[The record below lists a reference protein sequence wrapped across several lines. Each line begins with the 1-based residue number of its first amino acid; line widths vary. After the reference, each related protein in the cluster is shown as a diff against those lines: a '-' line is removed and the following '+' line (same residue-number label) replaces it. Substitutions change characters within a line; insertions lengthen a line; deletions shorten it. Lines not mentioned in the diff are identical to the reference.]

1 MTDRVEQDKAKT
13 REVRP
18 ANKRGAAR
26 LAAVQ
31 ALYQMDVG
39 GTALSSVIS
48 EFTAFRLGKE
58 LDGTQYRDADEA
70 WFKDIVKG
78 VVADQKFL
86 DPFIHTALTEGW
98 PLKRIDSLLRAIL
111 RSGGYE
117 LLRRKDVPARVI
129 ISEYIDVTKAFFEN
143 DEPGLVNGV
152 LDRLA
157 HDLRNSEFEAPEPEE
172 LDLDDEDSSEAQAG
186 EG

>member
-1 MTDRVEQDKAKT
+1 MTDKVEQAAPT
-13 REVRP
+13 VREVRP

-26 LAAVQ
+26 LAAAQ

-39 GTALSSVIS
+39 GVSATSVIN

-58 LDGTQYRDADEA
+58 LDGEQYRDADPQ

-86 DPFIHTALTEGW
+86 DPFIHTALNEGW

-111 RSGGYE
+111 RAGAFE
-117 LLRRKDVPARVI
+117 LLRRKDVPPKVI
-129 ISEYIDVTKAFFEN
+129 ISEYIDVAKAFYQD
-143 DEPGLVNGV
+143 DEPGLVNGI

-157 HDLRNSEFEAPEPEE
+157 HDLRNSELDVPEPVADAGDN
-172 LDLDDEDSSEAQAG
+172 LDAG
-186 EG
+186 GE

>member
-1 MTDRVEQDKAKT
+1 MTGNSEADKQAAKNIK
-13 REVRP
+13 P
-18 ANKRGAAR
+18 ANKRGVAR

-39 GTALSSVIS
+39 GGSLTSVIS

-58 LDGTQYRDADEA
+58 IDGAQYRDADEQ
-70 WFKDIVKG
+70 WFKHIVAG
-78 VVADQKFL
+78 VVEDQKFL
-86 DPFIHTALTEGW
+86 DPFIHTALTEDW

-111 RSGGYE
+111 RSGSYE
-117 LLRRKDVPARVI
+117 LLRRKDVPAKVI
-129 ISEYIDVTKAFFEN
+129 ISEYIDVAKAFFED

-157 HDLRNSEFEAPEPEE
+157 HDLRNSELEPPEA
-172 LDLDDEDSSEAQAG
+172 DGAA
-186 EG
+186 

>member
-1 MTDRVEQDKAKT
+1 MTDKVDQPKPQPSSKAT
-13 REVRP
+13 RP

-26 LAAVQ
+26 LGAVQ

-39 GTALSSVIS
+39 GASLNEVIS
-48 EFTAFRLGKE
+48 EFTTFRLGKE
-58 LDGTQYRDADEA
+58 LDGEQYREADEQ

-78 VVADQKFL
+78 VVDDQKFL
-86 DPFIHTALTEGW
+86 DPFIHTALAEDW

-111 RSGGYE
+111 RSGSYE

-129 ISEYIDVTKAFFEN
+129 ISEYIDVAKAFFED

-157 HDLRNSEFEAPEPEE
+157 HDLRTAEFDAPEAGGG
-172 LDLDDEDSSEAQAG
+172 EA
-186 EG
+186 

>member
-1 MTDRVEQDKAKT
+1 MTGKADPEQPAGKT
-13 REVRP
+13 VKP
-18 ANKRGAAR
+18 ANKRGVAR

-39 GTALSSVIS
+39 EASLTSVIS

-58 LDGTQYRDADEA
+58 IDGAQYLDADEQ
-70 WFKDIVKG
+70 WFKQIVAG
-78 VVADQKFL
+78 VVEDQKFL
-86 DPFIHTALTEGW
+86 DPFIHTALAEGW

-111 RSGGYE
+111 RCGSFE

-129 ISEYIDVTKAFFEN
+129 ISEYIDVAKAFFED

-157 HDLRNSEFEAPEPEE
+157 HELRGAEF
-172 LDLDDEDSSEAQAG
+172 DAG
-186 EG
+186 KADGTS

>member
-1 MTDRVEQDKAKT
+1 MTGKADPEKQAEQKT
-13 REVRP
+13 GGRTARP
-18 ANKRGAAR
+18 ANKRGVAR

-31 ALYQMDVG
+31 ALYQMDIG
-39 GTALSSVIS
+39 GAPLTNVVS

-58 LDGTQYRDADEA
+58 IDGEQYREADEQ
-70 WFKDIVKG
+70 WFKHIVAG

-86 DPFIHTALTEGW
+86 DPYIHTALKEDW

-111 RSGGYE
+111 RSGSYE
-117 LLRRKDVPARVI
+117 LLRRKDVPAKVI
-129 ISEYIDVTKAFFEN
+129 ISEYIDVAKAFFED

-157 HDLRNSEFEAPEPEE
+157 HELRSPEFDAKDP
-172 LDLDDEDSSEAQAG
+172 DGQA
-186 EG
+186 

>member
-1 MTDRVEQDKAKT
+1 MTEKVEQPKPKQPAKS
-13 REVRP
+13 VRP
-18 ANKRGAAR
+18 ANKRGVAR
-26 LAAVQ
+26 LGAVQ

-39 GTALSSVIS
+39 EAAISNVIS

-58 LDGTQYRDADEA
+58 LDGEQYREADEQ
-70 WFKDIVKG
+70 WFKDIVQG
-78 VVADQKFL
+78 VVQDQKFL
-86 DPFIHTALTEGW
+86 DPFIHTALAEDW

-111 RSGGYE
+111 RSGSYE

-129 ISEYIDVTKAFFEN
+129 ISEYIDVAKAFFED

-157 HDLRNSEFEAPEPEE
+157 HDLRNAEFDAPDTGDSEE
-172 LDLDDEDSSEAQAG
+172 
-186 EG
+186 